1 MKSWMMARQKAALPC
16 WRETLSLLY
25 TAYNSAKGQGPEPHT
40 RPSTSGQSIGA
51 GYVHRMKRH
60 RGAVPH
66 VGEFAACVCVMFA
79 CIARV
84 MAVRWKMRCR
94 REHGRLA
101 SETATA
107 LLQSQPCEQIDTQG
121 PDGAVRCKTSHQ
133 RRKHAM
139 HPVLLLGA
147 DATKLPMF
155 ANRLRN
161 AYAPGTWDA
170 CHRARQG
177 RSTNEFS
184 EPGIPA
190 QRSDKQKIS
199 L

>member
-1 MKSWMMARQKAALPC
+1 MDAV
-16 WRETLSLLY
+16 E
-25 TAYNSAKGQGPEPHT
+25 AKGKRATGCSLSKARWYSKFERVGWSDRKPTWHVGARHPAFCIQPTTAQGGKGPEPHT
-40 RPSTSGQSIGA
+40 RPSTSGQSIGV

-60 RGAVPH
+60 CGANPH

-107 LLQSQPCEQIDTQG
+107 LLQSQPCEQIDTSG
-121 PDGAVRCKTSHQ
+121 PDGGVRCKTSHQ

-139 HPVLLLGA
+139 HPILLLGG
-147 DATKLPMF
+147 DTTKLPMF

-161 AYAPGTWDA
+161 AHAPGFRDT
-170 CHRARQG
+170 RM
-177 RSTNEFS
+177 
-184 EPGIPA
+184 P
-190 QRSDKQKIS
+190 
-199 L
+199 